1 MLDCKCGRNCCNVMF
16 QGAQVCKFILITS
29 NFSWIFQSLGVS
41 NIDHHYATLLALL
54 QLSMPGIRQDIS
66 KSLIGEIPFGS
77 SSMVVCIIL

>member
-1 MLDCKCGRNCCNVMF
+1 MF
-16 QGAQVCKFILITS
+16 QGDQVSRFILMIS

-41 NIDHHYATLLALL
+41 NCHPYDHNYVTLLALL
-54 QLSMPGIRQDIS
+54 QLSMPGIRQDIA

>member
-1 MLDCKCGRNCCNVMF
+1 MF
-16 QGAQVCKFILITS
+16 QGAQVCRFILITS

-41 NIDHHYATLLALL
+41 NIAIRMIIIMTLLALL